1 MSADTPKPCEK
12 TTLSPAEELRQ
23 RMDVAR
29 RGGHE
34 KYHMR
39 LHEAGKLFV
48 RERLDRLLDPGTMVE
63 EGLLARCVDGDLAA
77 DAVVTVTGKIGGRHV
92 AIMANDMT
100 VKAGARGRLTIQ
112 KIQDPKSTP
121 L

>member
-1 MSADTPKPCEK
+1 MSADTPTPSEK

-48 RERLDRLLDPGTMVE
+48 RERLDRLIDPGTMVE

-77 DAVVTVTGKIGGRHV
+77 DAVVTVTGKIGGRHGCGSACYSAPRRRARPISRPS
-92 AIMANDMT
+92 AI
-100 VKAGARGRLTIQ
+100 
-112 KIQDPKSTP
+112 S
-121 L
+121 